1 LGTPWALAWGAVQLV
16 VTAADRAIYR
26 GVRLRAG
33 AGQAPDLRW
42 LGPWAFFV
50 GAVSA
55 SFAVVIWQA
64 EPQRGDMIAAV
75 FLAVVSLSSVIS
87 LRASGV
93 LVLAALAPASAL
105 AVVAT
110 SALVRQNGH
119 HQTDYLPLIGA
130 AFFTAL
136 AFTIW
141 KRMRDADLATEA
153 ALADLAKARARAE
166 AASQAKTRF
175 LKGMSNGLRTPM
187 TAVLGSAEL
196 LRRTELSSDAR
207 AHVEAVLDAG
217 DVLVAAL
224 NDILDIAKVE
234 AGQVQIVA
242 AAADPRVLARSVVG
256 AWKSR
261 AEAKWLELFLDIEA
275 GVPEAVMIDSV
286 RVKQL
291 LYNLISNAVKFTDHG
306 GVRLVVSAKAISD
319 VAMELRFSVIDT
331 GRGLNEETL
340 ASALQGGPKPGAE
353 PGDALSSAGFGLSV
367 CATLAKLMGGRLDV
381 ETSPGAGSAFTFV
394 LPALIA
400 SAEAIAQQEAL
411 PAADGLKLKIL
422 VAEDH
427 AVSRKIIGA
436 LLQQFGAEAAFAA
449 DGREAL
455 DLLTETRF
463 DAVLMDLQ
471 MPELSGISVMRAL
484 KAKPGPNQDTPVIA
498 LTAAAMPEDRE
509 LCFAAGMV
517 GHVSKPIDPRR
528 LFSEL
533 AQVCAGLS
541 RNAA

>member
-1 LGTPWALAWGAVQLV
+1 MFR
-16 VTAADRAIYR
+16 RAR
-26 GVRLRAG
+26 TRARAG
-33 AGQAPDLRW
+33 QLPDLRW
-42 LGPWAFFV
+42 LAPWVFFA

-64 EPQRGDMIAAV
+64 EPQRGDMIAAL

-87 LRASGV
+87 LRASSV
-93 LVLAALAPASAL
+93 LVLAATAPAFAL
-105 AVVAT
+105 AAVAT
-110 SALVRQNGH
+110 YMAVGQGGH
-119 HQTDYLPLIGA
+119 QQTDYLPLIGA
-130 AFFTAL
+130 AFLAAL
-136 AFTIW
+136 SFTIW
-141 KRMRDADLATEA
+141 KRMRDGDLATEA
-153 ALADLAKARARAE
+153 ALADLVKARARAE
-166 AASQAKTRF
+166 GASQAKTRF
-175 LKGMSNGLRTPM
+175 LRGMSNGLRTPM
-187 TAVLGSAEL
+187 TAVLGAAEL
-196 LRRTELSSDAR
+196 LRRAELSSEAR
-207 AHVEAVLDAG
+207 AHVETVLDAG

-224 NDILDIAKVE
+224 NDILDLAKVE
-234 AGQVQIVA
+234 AGQVRIVA

-261 AEAKWLELFLDIEA
+261 AEAKWLELFIDIEA
-275 GVPEAVMIDSV
+275 AVPAAVMIDSV

-306 GVRLVVSAKAISD
+306 GVRLVVSAKAISETA
-319 VAMELRFSVIDT
+319 VELRFSVIDT
-331 GRGLNEETL
+331 GRGLDEELL

-353 PGDALSSAGFGLSV
+353 PGDALSTAGFGLSV
-367 CATLAKLMGGRLDV
+367 CAALAKLMGGRLDV

-394 LPALIA
+394 LPAMIA
-400 SAEAIAQQEAL
+400 NEEAIAQPEAL

-436 LLQQFGAEAAFAA
+436 LLHQFGAEAAFAA

-498 LTAAAMPEDRE
+498 LTAAAMPEDRA

-517 GHVSKPIDPRR
+517 GHVSKPIDPHR
-528 LFSEL
+528 LFAEL

-541 RNAA
+541 RSAA